1 MRTPTQQ
8 LFCDA
13 IAWGRVYGPA
23 IIPEQWDEMRDMQ
36 AAALVERLEALPK
49 GDEQRHY
56 ICMCPDCVK
65 GPKKEPVVGWPF
77 PIQRS
82 PEEVMEM
89 ALVALSR
96 TAENAK
102 ATHLRAGVDVSY
114 HQQTG
119 VNILLNALTMLGLG
133 DLAAAYRQIK

>member
-1 MRTPTQQ
+1 MRTPVQQ

-49 GDEQRHY
+49 GD
-56 ICMCPDCVK
+56 
-65 GPKKEPVVGWPF
+65 KKEPVVGWPF

-96 TAENAK
+96 CAENTK
-102 ATHLRAGVDVSY
+102 ATHLRSPADFSHQQRVGVD
-114 HQQTG
+114 
-119 VNILLNALTMLGLG
+119 ILLNAMTMLGLG
-133 DLAAAYRQIK
+133 DLAAAYRNIK